1 MNYKYLNY
9 TGVLFALLF
18 IFSCGQPEIKKLGTG
33 EGYVEVEGGKVWYEV
48 VGDGDK
54 LPVLLLHG
62 GPGGTS
68 FGFEPLKEMGYEGPL
83 IFMDQLGSGRSS
95 AITDTSLMTVEHYVE
110 QVEQL
115 RKHLELDDFVL
126 YGSSWGTMLGIAYYS
141 EYPEAVKG
149 IVFSS
154 PLFSTDMWIADADTL
169 IATLP
174 DSVQQVIRYH
184 EEMGEF
190 DHPDYQEAV
199 NLYYSLYVRRKEGP
213 KVDRSHMDL
222 VSGKQIY
229 EYMWGPSEFTSTGTL
244 RTFDRL
250 NDLGNISVPVLIFTG
265 EFDEARPSTVQ
276 FYASLIP
283 DSKFVMIPDAAHATL
298 NDNKDFT
305 LKTVQEFLD
314 EINK

>member
-1 MNYKYLNY
+1 MNYKYINY
-9 TGVLFALLF
+9 IGVLFAF
-18 IFSCGQPEIKKLGTG
+18 IFIYSCGQPEIKKLGTG

-199 NLYYSLYVRRKEGP
+199 NLYYSLYVRRKERP
-213 KVDRSHMDL
+213 KIDRSHMDL
-222 VSGKQIY
+222 TSGKQIY

-265 EFDEARPSTVQ
+265 EFDEARPSTVE

-298 NDNKDFT
+298 NDNKEFT
-305 LKTVQEFLD
+305 LKTVQEFLE

>member
-1 MNYKYLNY
+1 MRQKYSSYL
-9 TGVLFALLF
+9 GVLFAL
-18 IFSCGQPEIKKLGTG
+18 IFFYSCSQPDTKKLGTG

-83 IFMDQLGSGRSS
+83 IFMDQLGSGRST
-95 AITDTSLMTVEHYVE
+95 AISDTSLMTVENYVD
-110 QVEQL
+110 QVEKL
-115 RKHLELDDFVL
+115 RKHLDLDEFIL
-126 YGSSWGTMLGIAYYS
+126 YGSSWGTMLGISYYT
-141 EYPEAVKG
+141 EYPDAVKG
-149 IVFSS
+149 IIFSS

-199 NLYYSLYVRRKEGP
+199 KLYYSLYVRRKESP
-213 KVDRSHMDL
+213 KIDRSHMDL
-222 VSGKQIY
+222 VSGKEIY

-244 RTFDRL
+244 RSFDRL
-250 NDLGNISVPVLIFTG
+250 DDLGKISVPVLLFTG
-265 EFDEARPSTVQ
+265 EYDEARPTTVAH
-276 FYASLIP
+276 YASLIP
-283 DSKFVMIPDAAHATL
+283 DARFVAIPDAAHATL
-298 NDNKDFT
+298 NDNKEFT
-305 LKTVQEFLD
+305 LKTVKKFLD
-314 EINK
+314 EVND

>member
-1 MNYKYLNY
+1 MKIYRQ
-9 TGVLFALLF
+9 LF
-18 IFSCGQPEIKKLGTG
+18 IAMTGILMLLISCQTKDAKKLEPG
-33 EGYVEVEGGKVWYEV
+33 EGFVKVDGGEVWYEV
-48 VGDGDK
+48 VGEGNK

-68 FGFEPLKEMGYEGPL
+68 FGFEPLKEMSYDGPL

-95 AITDTSLMTVEHYVE
+95 AISDTSLMTVEHYVD
-110 QVEQL
+110 QVEKL
-115 RKHLELDDFVL
+115 RRHLDLEEFIL
-126 YGSSWGTMLGIAYYS
+126 YGSSWGTMLGVSYYS
-141 EYPEAVKG
+141 EYPDAVKG

-184 EEMGEF
+184 EELGEF

-199 NLYYSLYVRRKEGP
+199 KLYYSLYVRRKESP
-213 KVDRSHMDL
+213 QVDRSHMNL
-222 VSGKQIY
+222 SPGKQIY

-250 NDLGNISVPVLIFTG
+250 NDLGKIAVPVLIFTG
-265 EFDEARPSTVQ
+265 EHDEARPNTVGY
-276 FYASLIP
+276 YASLIP
-283 DSKFVMIPDAAHATL
+283 DARFVVIPDAAHATL

-305 LKTVQEFLD
+305 LKTVKDFLD
-314 EINK
+314 EINR